1 MTQHVNMQ
9 AGPMSPAAIVDELV
23 AFQGPP
29 EAFLRKL
36 LAAQCQ
42 LGLAEAGAVLRV
54 GQEGRP
60 EVLAV
65 YPEPTPGTPAPV
77 WLAQAAEA
85 MPSVVQNAQTI
96 LLPVHSTEEMYG
108 QNARQHIVIL
118 PLRGSGQVRGISA
131 FLLNHSDASLLE
143 QCRER
148 LELTVTLLSLYEM
161 RLSLQRRQGD
171 LDVFA
176 AAMSVSAA
184 INEHQKFKPAAIALC
199 NEIANRWKAE
209 RVSLGIQRGSY
220 VKLQAMS
227 QTEQFNRKMQLVQ
240 DIESAMEECMDQQVE
255 IIHPAPPE
263 VPYIA
268 RAAARLS
275 EKHGP
280 TVICSM
286 PLRRGDEL
294 IGVLTVERPVDRP
307 LNMRDAE
314 GLRLTCNLCAALIG
328 NLHDTDR
335 WIGAKM
341 AISAKKAG
349 AALVGPRH
357 TWAKLT
363 AIGVSALIIFL
374 IFAKGTYRVDAPFI
388 IEAQEGRVIAAPFD
402 GYIKQVNVEPGDTV
416 AAGQSVLAS
425 METAELRLRRASLVA
440 EHLRYLKE
448 ADLARRENKTV
459 EVQIAQHQAD
469 GVKAQIDEI
478 DYWLSQSSI
487 VSAVSGVVVEG
498 DLKRRVGQAV
508 TKGDAMFEIAQ
519 LDNLRARLEVPED
532 MIADV
537 KEGQSGYLATAAEP
551 GKYYRFEVDRIEP
564 MAQVKEQKN
573 IFSVRVKLLKPPADS
588 RNLLPGTA
596 GMAKIDA
603 GEASYAWIWTRQ
615 AVNWLRMKLWF

>member
-1 MTQHVNMQ
+1 MTQHAHMD

-29 EAFLRKL
+29 EAFLRRL

-42 LGLAEAGAVLRV
+42 LGSAEAGGVLRA
-54 GQEGRP
+54 GEGGRP

-65 YPEPTPGTPAPV
+65 HPEPAAGTPAPV

-85 MPSVVQNAQTI
+85 MPAVVQAAKTAV
-96 LLPVHSTEEMYG
+96 LPVQSTDELYG
-108 QNARQHIVIL
+108 QGARQHIVIL
-118 PLRGSGQVRGISA
+118 PLRGSGQVRGVSA
-131 FLLNHSDASLLE
+131 FVLSHADASVLE

-176 AAMSVSAA
+176 AAMTVSAA
-184 INEHQKFKPAAIALC
+184 INEHKKFKPAAIALC
-199 NEIANRWKAE
+199 NEIANRWNGE
-209 RVSLGIQRGSY
+209 RVSLGIQRGPY

-255 IIHPAPPE
+255 IVHPAGPE

-280 TVICSM
+280 TVICSL
-286 PLRRGDEL
+286 PLRRGDEP
-294 IGVLTVERPVDRP
+294 IGVLTVERPNDRP
-307 LNMRDAE
+307 LNIRDAE

-335 WIGAKM
+335 WIGAKF
-341 AISAKKAG
+341 AIAARRGG

-363 AIGVSALIIFL
+363 AVGLSAAILFL
-374 IFAKGTYRVDAPFI
+374 VFAKGTYKVDAPFI
-388 IEAQEGRVIAAPFD
+388 VEAQQGRVIAAPFD
-402 GYIKQVNVEPGDTV
+402 GYIKEVNVDPGDAV
-416 AAGQSVLAS
+416 EAGLTVLAT
-425 METAELRLRRASLVA
+425 METAELRLRRASLIA
-440 EHLRYLKE
+440 ERQRFLKE
-448 ADLARRENKTV
+448 GDLARRENKAV
-459 EVQIAQHQAD
+459 EVQIAQHRAD
-469 GVKAQIDEI
+469 GIAADIDEI
-478 DYWLSQSSI
+478 DYWLSRADI
-487 VSAVSGVVVEG
+487 VPAVSGVVVEG
-498 DLKRRVGQAV
+498 DLRRRVGQAV
-508 TKGDAMFEIAQ
+508 TKGDVMFEVAQ
-519 LDNLRARLEVPED
+519 LDDLRARLEVPED
-532 MIADV
+532 RIADV
-537 KEGQSGYLATAAEP
+537 VAGLQGDLATAAEP
-551 GKYYRFEVDRIEP
+551 GTYHRFEVERVEP
-564 MAQVKEQKN
+564 MAQVEEQKN
-573 IFSVRVKLLKPPADS
+573 VFGVRVRLVEPTDRLKP
-588 RNLLPGTA
+588 GMA
-596 GMAKIDA
+596 GVAKIDA
-603 GEASYAWIWTRQ
+603 GRRSYAWIWTRQ